1 MVTVQSGVLA
11 RSAAAGGASASVC
24 AGAEGSDGG
33 SAAAG
38 SSSNA
43 RTIIDMISAIAVAK
57 ALKKSRA
64 RSIPEDLEP
73 LDFMTA
79 HLLLEYMPVFGNL

>member
-1 MVTVQSGVLA
+1 MTSKQMEQDL
-11 RSAAAGGASASVC
+11 
-24 AGAEGSDGG
+24 
-33 SAAAG
+33 
-38 SSSNA
+38 
-43 RTIIDMISAIAVAK
+43 AK

-79 HLLLEYMPVFGNL
+79 HLLLEYMPVFGNF